1 MQSFHA
7 QLRAVTCTLPI
18 KVLLVS
24 QSMCT
29 PHTQDP
35 ASSLPDSIENVHPCH
50 IRHHQLNSIPNSI
63 YTSLSKPARSSY
75 NKTSSFIQ
83 NAHPAEV
90 SRSSALRLLHLPPT
104 MALWH
109 NDGPNRSQIAPVYNP
124 DDFRNVVD
132 LGPILDRLKPEDLRV
147 GLERECGQV

>member
-1 MQSFHA
+1 
-7 QLRAVTCTLPI
+7 
-18 KVLLVS
+18 
-24 QSMCT
+24 
-29 PHTQDP
+29 
-35 ASSLPDSIENVHPCH
+35 
-50 IRHHQLNSIPNSI
+50 
-63 YTSLSKPARSSY
+63 
-75 NKTSSFIQ
+75 
-83 NAHPAEV
+83 
-90 SRSSALRLLHLPPT
+90 